1 MLKKIK
7 EMVTEKEVK
16 ALDEVVKKIYDVVY
30 DNNYTTA
37 YNMGFNAG
45 GNLNGSGYENLI
57 RIVDNLKNDEGE
69 ADFAKYVLKRV
80 FCDNKIAI
88 LKKELLE
95 NRDRYIT
102 LLYL

>member
-1 MLKKIK
+1 MFEEIKKI
-7 EMVTEKEVK
+7 VTEKEVK
-16 ALDEVVKKIYDVVY
+16 LLDRVIEELYAVEY

-37 YNMGFNAG
+37 YNLGFDAVA
-45 GNLNGSGYENLI
+45 NLNGRGHINLV
-57 RIVDNLKNDEGE
+57 RIVDNLNGVDGE